1 MGDQLRQVTL
11 VCGPPCGGKST
22 YVTDHA
28 KPDDLI
34 LCVDTLA
41 QAEGSLVTH
50 NHTGSHYGR
59 AEKRFLELCRQVRS
73 TQDVTAW
80 VIRCAPE
87 PQMRRDL
94 AASVGA
100 TRSIVLLPNIQ
111 VAAARALERD
121 PGSYQATWAAIRSWY
136 ARFRPGPFDEV
147 RLVEAD
153 GSWRALEK
161 THAGVRQRR

>member
-1 MGDQLRQVTL
+1 MVRRVTL

-22 YVTDHA
+22 YVAEHA
-28 KPDDLI
+28 TEGDLV

-41 QAEGSLVTH
+41 QAEGSTVEH

-59 AEKRFLELCRQVRS
+59 AEKRFLELCRQARS
-73 TQDVTAW
+73 TPEITAW
-80 VIRCAPE
+80 VVRCAPE

-111 VAAARALERD
+111 VAGERAKARD
-121 PGSYQATWAAIRSWY
+121 GVDFPATWTAIRSWY
-136 ARFRPGPFDEV
+136 QRFRPAPFDEV
-147 RLVEAD
+147 LLVQPD
-153 GSWRALEK
+153 GTWRSLEQAN
-161 THAGVRQRR
+161 AGVRHR